1 MKWDGGIKTSPRD
14 SSPDIISGAQMV
26 KGFDIYKDPRKL
38 IPMQS
43 WETFTTDEEKA
54 YNIRAMGGI
63 SDTVYGV
70 GSALSNWYGR
80 DWLHRIRVDVSN
92 SLHKATQIPMRL
104 NMSLLPA
111 DFWTHINSD
120 ASDVR
125 VTTSDGVTEKATFI
139 ENLDTAGFKGDLWID
154 NPVDVGVQ
162 TLTTLQQQTGT
173 GTEISFGEGTDFAYA
188 VPVTLTGETINH
200 IRISGSKTGAPGDV
214 SVRLYTNNA
223 GNPGTLV
230 ATVATLPSSA
240 FVESVTNVF
249 RDISTILTTNITQS
263 GAHWLVFSVASQSA
277 SNYYIF
283 EYSNAGT
290 TTIKSASNIGLTS
303 WTTLGDGTSTPNYTL
318 SFYKNTVTEKYFY
331 IYYGNVEA
339 EKIPHGSPTF
349 NYTYG
354 GRNTFTRTNMR
365 FAYTFGDNLSGNKYF
380 GSTQTTGGDEAFT
393 TDFIYQNA
401 LFGKGVKTSN
411 AVIQTDTS
419 DQVAITS
426 DDFSV
431 SFMIYVTEWENVT
444 LLAAT
449 SGDITIALNTSGKLL
464 FTVDGSVA
472 TTTSTSTLTL
482 TLNEW
487 HIIDCVFDTG
497 HYIYID
503 GKVEYFNFAD
513 GDYDGVATNEGL
525 RVNTGNNVTIA
536 QIWGFDDDITANQVS
551 TKMDNFKRTDF
562 FTVGSEEDFTSISP
576 QYTGIQLYRKT
587 ISSGNWKE
595 MTESGSPIKNLLY
608 YPVNAFVDATG
619 TYVVVSSADN
629 NADGFLYLASVKT
642 LSVLNPTHLSLG
654 FSNVAAR
661 VAIQPEVAINGTQ
674 YFNDFSA
681 TLSSVG
687 DPGSANAFTAVSTV
701 QSLASWRTYLA
712 VASVRRNIGFINIWD
727 LASSL
732 STERV
737 DVGTGNVRV
746 VGTAGDTLFCVV
758 DNFID
763 DAIKS
768 GNKPT
773 MEIKQYVGNGQME
786 KTHVIEVPAIIDDS
800 TYLDYWERAVS
811 NFKLFRNEQTLFY
824 ARIPKTSAGDTFS
837 EGFWSVGKNS
847 DGMLSLALMIDTEGL
862 GMPENVFGFAQQVF
876 FVQKDGGIKRL
887 SDSTYGNI
895 ALYTTEKMN
904 EGNSQIEKKLH
915 GIEIITEPLVT
926 GQTISIY
933 YKKNGEDTRTKICDF
948 TGVNS
953 IAYEALYDI
962 NGTALGNYKEIEFDI
977 ESTGGSASLLE
988 FNYKY
993 EYLKNIV

>member
-14 SSPDIISGAQMV
+14 SSPDTISGAQMV

-43 WETFTTDEEKA
+43 WETFTTDAEKA
-54 YNIRAMGGI
+54 YNIRAIGGI

-80 DWLHRIRVDVSN
+80 DWSHRIRVDVSN
-92 SLHKATQIPMRL
+92 SLHKANGIPMRL
-104 NMSLLPA
+104 DMSLLPA
-111 DFWTHINSD
+111 DFWTHINSN

-154 NPVDVGVQ
+154 TPVDVGVP
-162 TLTTLQQQTGT
+162 TLTTVKQQTGT
-173 GTEISFGEGTDFAYA
+173 GSVVSFGDGSTFAYA
-188 VPVTLTGETINH
+188 IPVTLTGETINH
-200 IRISGSKTGAPGDV
+200 IRISGSKFGTPGDV
-214 SVRLYTNNA
+214 SVNLYTDNA
-223 GNPGTLV
+223 GDPGTLV
-230 ATVATLPSSA
+230 ATVGTLPSGA
-240 FVESVTNVF
+240 FVQSGTTVF
-249 RDISTILTTNITQS
+249 RDISTTLTTNITQS
-263 GAHWLVFSVASQSA
+263 GSHWLVFSVASQSA
-277 SNYYIF
+277 SNYYQF
-283 EYSNAGT
+283 EYSNTGT
-290 TTIKSASNIGLTS
+290 IGNKQASNIGLTS
-303 WTTLGDGTSTPNYTL
+303 WSVVDATSTPNYTL

-339 EKIPHGSPTF
+339 VKIPHGTPTF

-354 GRNTFTRTNMR
+354 GRNAFTGTNMR

-380 GSTQTTGGDEAFT
+380 GATETTGGDEAFT
-393 TDFIYQNA
+393 TNFIYQNA

-411 AVIQTDTS
+411 VVIKTDMS
-419 DQVAITS
+419 DAVAITGN
-426 DDFSV
+426 DISV
-431 SFMIYVTEWENVT
+431 SFMIYVTAWENVT
-444 LLAAT
+444 LFADT
-449 SGDITIALNTSGKLL
+449 GGYFDIALNTSGKLL

-487 HIIDCVFDTG
+487 HIIDCVFDTDQ
-497 HYIYID
+497 YVYID
-503 GKVEYFNFAD
+503 GKVEYFNFVD
-513 GDYDGVATNEGL
+513 GDYDGVATNEAFK
-525 RVNTGNNVTIA
+525 VNTGNNVTLA
-536 QIWGFDDDITANQVS
+536 QIWGFDDDITANQVA
-551 TKMDNFKRTDF
+551 TKMNNFRRTDF
-562 FTVGSEEDFTSISP
+562 FTVGAEEDFTSISP
-576 QYTGIQLYRKT
+576 QYTGVQLYKKT

-595 MTESGSPIKNLLY
+595 MTEQGSPIKSLSY

-619 TYVVVSSADN
+619 TYFVVSGSDN
-629 NADGFLYLASVKT
+629 DADGFLYLASVKT

-654 FSNVAAR
+654 FSSVSAK
-661 VAIQPEVAINGTQ
+661 VAIQPEVAIDGTQ

-681 TLSSVG
+681 TLNSVG

-712 VASVRRNIGFINIWD
+712 VASVLRNIGFINIWD

-732 STERV
+732 STEKV
-737 DVGTGNVRV
+737 NVGTGNVRV

-915 GIEIITEPLVT
+915 GIEIVTEPLVT
-926 GQTISIY
+926 GQTVSIY
-933 YKKNGEDTRTKICDF
+933 YKKNGEATRTKICDF
-948 TGVNS
+948 TGVDS

-977 ESTGGSASLLE
+977 ESTGGSASPLE
-988 FNYKY
+988 FNYRY